1 MPIAVG
7 NGSRVAQVSG
17 NRRTKLE
24 EPAPYALVGNIQTS
38 LRKKILH
45 IPIAQSEPGIEPNG
59 ASNDF
64 RWKAV
69 TFEGDG
75 VHPKRL
81 HRNHQV
87 AVRSLNVTMPFQDT
101 YGGGQFDAFAFKI
114 SEDFH
119 SYFAQVAN
127 GAGVGSEGVINNPS
141 IGNWLSGS
149 LQFTDDNAA
158 PADFNLTTSGGQNV
172 VVSGN
177 TVDFTLP
184 PLGSLTLTS
193 DGQGPVIVGAGKLRT
208 NGLAGGV
215 IRFYPLRNRHNRRR
229 REPGLRRIHR
239 PGPQDCNWSQYRY
252 SDRQRG

>member
-81 HRNHQV
+81 HRNHQIEI
-87 AVRSLNVTMPFQDT
+87 RELNVTMPIPVMLE
-101 YGGGQFDAFAFKI
+101 K
-114 SEDFH
+114 
-119 SYFAQVAN
+119 
-127 GAGVGSEGVINNPS
+127 VGDIP
-141 IGNWLSGS
+141 
-149 LQFTDDNAA
+149 
-158 PADFNLTTSGGQNV
+158 
-172 VVSGN
+172 
-177 TVDFTLP
+177 
-184 PLGSLTLTS
+184 
-193 DGQGPVIVGAGKLRT
+193 
-208 NGLAGGV
+208 
-215 IRFYPLRNRHNRRR
+215 
-229 REPGLRRIHR
+229 
-239 PGPQDCNWSQYRY
+239 
-252 SDRQRG
+252 